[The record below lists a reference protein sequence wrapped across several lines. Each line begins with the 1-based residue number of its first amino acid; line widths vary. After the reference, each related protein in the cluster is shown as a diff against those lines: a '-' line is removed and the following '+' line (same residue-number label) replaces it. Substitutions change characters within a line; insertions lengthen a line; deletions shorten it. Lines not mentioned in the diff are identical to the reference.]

1 MTDGGATFQPG
12 AQEIEAQ
19 FRGRGAYAGFRAFGS
34 GDGAVLVKP
43 EVIRQLRRA
52 AELATQ
58 ERRVAGGLLY
68 GRAWVDDLGGYLVVD
83 RFLEAGPGEN
93 SGDRLSVNGPDD
105 FTLSA
110 ADLRLLRQDA
120 ARMYSAF
127 LEVGWW
133 RTLGALGEFGPLDFV
148 TQGRLVGPD
157 GVGLLVYGSGV
168 HWGTAYLG
176 PDGRAPDSAGT
187 LVAADTA
194 EALTAAAELA
204 TEAELVAE
212 VTDSADPGLAPEPPA
227 VPPGAVL
234 PDPGAAGPVPGRGWR
249 RAAPR
254 AGRRRPWVTSRVR
267 VPRTRAWA
275 PAPGGPGPGYPGRET
290 PADVQV
296 VVIAL
301 ALAVVAASVIIGV
314 LVSNAI
320 VGLVIAVLGLLA
332 LSSTVW
338 VSRR

>member
-12 AQEIEAQ
+12 AQETEVP

-43 EVIRQLRRA
+43 EVIRQLRSA

-83 RFLEAGPGEN
+83 RFLAAGPGEN

-120 ARMYSAF
+120 ARMYSDS

-133 RTLGALGEFGPLDFV
+133 RTLGALGEFGPLDFA
-148 TQGRLVGPD
+148 TQARLAGAD

-176 PDGRAPDSAGT
+176 PDGHAPDSAGT
-187 LVAADTA
+187 LVATVDV
-194 EALTAAAELA
+194 A
-204 TEAELVAE
+204 TEVIEPAG
-212 VTDSADPGLAPEPPA
+212 PGPAPEPTPGT
-227 VPPGAVL
+227 VPPPAAA
-234 PDPGAAGPVPGRGWR
+234 PPGTVPPPGGR
-249 RAAPR
+249 RAAPPVR
-254 AGRRRPWVTSRVR
+254 QRRPWVTPRVR
-267 VPRTRAWA
+267 VPSRRRAWA

-301 ALAVVAASVIIGV
+301 ALVVVAASVIIGV
-314 LVSNAI
+314 LVSSAI
-320 VGLVIAVLGLLA
+320 VAVVIAVVGLLA
-332 LSSTVW
+332 TFSTVW
-338 VSRR
+338 FSRR

>member
-12 AQEIEAQ
+12 AQETEAP

-34 GDGAVLVKP
+34 GAGAVLVKP
-43 EVIRQLRRA
+43 EVVRQLRWA

-93 SGDRLSVNGPDD
+93 SGDRLSADGPDD

-133 RTLGALGEFGPLDFV
+133 RTLGALGEFGPLDFA
-148 TQGRLVGPD
+148 TQRRLAGPD
-157 GVGLLVYGSGV
+157 GVGLLVYGSGA

-187 LVAADTA
+187 LVA
-194 EALTAAAELA
+194 
-204 TEAELVAE
+204 EAELVTE
-212 VTDSADPGLAPEPPA
+212 VTEVTGSAGPGLAPEQPA
-227 VPPGAVL
+227 APPG
-234 PDPGAAGPVPGRGWR
+234 PGIAGPVPRRGRLR
-249 RAAPR
+249 DAARAER
-254 AGRRRPWVTSRVR
+254 SRPWVPSRVR
-267 VPRTRAWA
+267 VPRRARA
-275 PAPGGPGPGYPGRET
+275 QATAPGGPGFQGRET
-290 PADVQV
+290 PPDVRV
-296 VVIAL
+296 VVSAL
-301 ALAVVAASVIIGV
+301 ALAVVAASIIIGV
-314 LVSNAI
+314 LVSSAI
-320 VGLVIAVLGLLA
+320 VGLVIAVLSLLA
-332 LSSTVW
+332 LYSTVW